1 MWRAGLMDAV
11 ASRDEV
17 ETAVGIKFTGRLS
30 VKLQVRTN
38 TFCRGARA
46 RPRDRVLVWIDRCD
60 DAELGKVARIELITA
75 VCWRMNRWR
84 VR

>member
-17 ETAVGIKFTGRLS
+17 ETTVGIKFTGRLS

-46 RPRDRVLVWIDRCD
+46 IECSFGSTGATMPNS
-60 DAELGKVARIELITA
+60 AR
-75 VCWRMNRWR
+75 
-84 VR
+84 